1 MAETNQEYIDQLIT
15 FIENTND
22 PDSITN
28 VMVAVIFAFL
38 NNRCKSLQTSQT
50 ETADNLTAEATVRS
64 SADNEL
70 RAAIALLRRALDE
83 SEDGTFAQTVREDIR
98 DIFDAL
104 TMLRDD
110 QKLSQEDIDQ
120 IKADIES
127 ILGENASEA
136 IENFNE
142 ILNFLEGVK
151 DTDSLL
157 GLLDN
162 IRQTIRDNARDLQS
176 HEDNDKTH
184 INVLSLADEEDLDD
198 ATGMHVR
205 PGLYRIRLGVD
216 ATQPDRDGDMFLFN
230 VWGRWDYI
238 ISAEAGTWSVPVY
251 RMKID
256 REGVWVQ
263 SGTYNSDNL
272 YSHGEW
278 QSLTSLLLTVK
289 RISDTK
295 PDRTELSN
303 ILGTPTEGKIENIEP
318 GIVTTVL
325 RKTPQAL
332 TPEEQA
338 QVKANL
344 AISKMEL
351 FCDLFNAAAGSNGY
365 ARITDG
371 EFDCELN
378 KLKLTYEEAIS
389 IQTVS
394 RRISECCVLTQGTD
408 PWSCFG
414 LLGSGQHLRTNIP
427 VIGRAAY
434 SPISLDWGY
443 SVSIDY
449 FMLGTDDYHTQLIG
463 SAQYVPNCIEII
475 GVIRIASATT
485 PTEGF
490 SRLNK
495 LREIKIQVRGNIS
508 FASSQDLSLASVSY
522 LVSNA
527 ANTTDITVTVH
538 PDVYAKLTD
547 EANTDWHQILLDA
560 ADKNIT
566 FATV

>member
-28 VMVAVIFAFL
+28 VIVAVIFAFL
-38 NNRCKSLQTSQT
+38 NNRCKSLHTSQT
-50 ETADNLTAEATVRS
+50 ETADNLAAEATVRA

-70 RAAIALLRRALDE
+70 RAAIAMLRRALDE

-110 QKLSQEDIDQ
+110 QNLSQGEIDR

-151 DTDSLL
+151 DTDSLA
-157 GLLDN
+157 GLLEN
-162 IRQTIRDNARDLQS
+162 IRQMIRDDARDLQS
-176 HEDNDKTH
+176 HEGNNKTH

-198 ATGMHVR
+198 DTGAYVR
-205 PGLYRIRLGVD
+205 PGVYRVQIGADDL
-216 ATQPDRDGDMFLFN
+216 QPDRDGDLLLLN
-230 VWGRWDYI
+230 VWGRWDYTV
-238 ISAEAGTWSVPVY
+238 SEDDGTWSVPVQ
-251 RMKID
+251 RLKIN

-263 SGTYNSDNL
+263 SGTYSSDNL
-272 YSHGEW
+272 YSHGQW

-295 PDRTELSN
+295 ADRTELSN

-318 GIVTTVL
+318 GIVTDVL
-325 RKTPQAL
+325 RKTPQTL

-338 QVKANL
+338 QVKQNL
-344 AISKMEL
+344 NVSKLEL
-351 FCDLFNAAAGSNGY
+351 FIDLYNAAFKVVNTVYGKYDPENAPDPDHPFMGN
-365 ARITDG
+365 RIWM
-371 EFDCELN
+371 
-378 KLKLTYEEAIS
+378 TYEEAVAVMIAGRPYNNDD
-389 IQTVS
+389 TAKFYS
-394 RRISECCVLTQGTD
+394 RKPI
-408 PWSCFG
+408 
-414 LLGSGQHLRTNIP
+414 RTNLPFLTSPLSGFGEFAFVNDTVEILRLSEGDNKITGAYAFYRCARLHTI
-427 VIGRAAY
+427 IGRIKAESQHIFGQCPKLTDVEVVVKEGITLY
-434 SPISLDWGY
+434 
-443 SVSIDY
+443 
-449 FMLGTDDYHTQLIG
+449 LGG
-463 SAQYVPNCIEII
+463 CPS
-475 GVIRIASATT
+475 
-485 PTEGF
+485 
-490 SRLNK
+490 
-495 LREIKIQVRGNIS
+495 
-508 FASSQDLSLASVSY
+508 LSLESFRYMVDNSG
-522 LVSNA
+522 
-527 ANTTDITVTVH
+527 TCTITVH

-547 EANTDWHQILLDA
+547 ESNTEWHQVLLDA

>member
-83 SEDGTFAQTVREDIR
+83 SEDGTFAPTVREDIR

-162 IRQTIRDNARDLQS
+162 IRQTTRDIARDLQS

-230 VWGRWDYI
+230 VWGRWDYTV
-238 ISAEAGTWSVPVY
+238 SVEGGTRSVPVY

-272 YSHGEW
+272 YSHGQW

-289 RISDTK
+289 TISDTK
-295 PDRTELSN
+295 ADRTELSN
-303 ILGTPTEGKIENIEP
+303 ILGTPTKEEIENIEP

-325 RKTPQAL
+325 RKTPQTL

-351 FCDLFNAAAGSNGY
+351 FCDLFNAAARDYGY

-371 EFDCELN
+371 QFDCLLN
-378 KLKLTYEEAIS
+378 GLSLTYEEAVVILKNN
-389 IQTVS
+389 QT
-394 RRISECCVLTQGTD
+394 RPPYPTTLTD
-408 PWSCFG
+408 AK
-414 LLGSGQHLRTNIP
+414 TNIF
-427 VIGRAAY
+427 
-434 SPISLDWGY
+434 ISNT
-443 SVSIDY
+443 SV
-449 FMLGTDDYHTQLIG
+449 G
-463 SAQYVPNCIEII
+463 SAFTLHTEDKMFTHLSKME
-475 GVIRIASATT
+475 VIRIARDDQRAMLTSRMNT
-485 PTEGF
+485 F
-490 SRLNK
+490 SYNSK
-495 LREIKIQVRGNIS
+495 LRTVLGVI
-508 FASSQDLSLASVSY
+508 DLSIAQSTPHGMFYECFNLENICLIVKESLYLAYSPKLSLDSFRHIVTY
-522 LVSNA
+522 AV
-527 ANTTDITVTVH
+527 NTSAITITVH

>member
-28 VMVAVIFAFL
+28 VIVAVIFAFL
-38 NNRCKSLQTSQT
+38 NNRCKSLHTSQT
-50 ETADNLTAEATVRS
+50 ETADNLAAEATVRA

-70 RAAIALLRRALDE
+70 RAAIAMLRRALDE

-110 QKLSQEDIDQ
+110 QNLSQGEIDQ

-157 GLLDN
+157 GLLEN
-162 IRQTIRDNARDLQS
+162 IRQMIRDDARDLQS
-176 HEDNDKTH
+176 HEGNNKTH
-184 INVLSLADEEDLDD
+184 ISVLSLADEEDLDD
-198 ATGMHVR
+198 ATGTHVR
-205 PGLYRIRLGVD
+205 PGLYRVQIGADDL
-216 ATQPDRDGDMFLFN
+216 QPDRDGDLLLFN
-230 VWGRWDYI
+230 AWGRWDY
-238 ISAEAGTWSVPVY
+238 SVSEEDGTWSAPVQ
-251 RMKID
+251 RLKIN

-263 SGTYNSDNL
+263 SGTYSSDNL
-272 YSHGEW
+272 YSHGQW

-295 PDRTELSN
+295 ADRTELSN
-303 ILGTPTEGKIENIEP
+303 ILGTPTEGKIEGIEP
-318 GIVTTVL
+318 GIVTDAL
-325 RKTPQAL
+325 RKTPQTL

-338 QVKANL
+338 QVKQNL
-344 AISKMEL
+344 NISKLEL
-351 FCDLFNAAAGSNGY
+351 FIDLYNAAFKVGNTVYGKYDPENAPDPQHPFYGN
-365 ARITDG
+365 T
-371 EFDCELN
+371 LWM
-378 KLKLTYEEAIS
+378 TYEEAVEVMIAGRPCNS
-389 IQTVS
+389 GD
-394 RRISECCVLTQGTD
+394 TQGFYSYKPIRTNLPIFAALSGFNEFAFVNDTVEVFRFSNANYNRITD
-408 PWSCFG
+408 PYAFYLCAR
-414 LLGSGQHLRTNIP
+414 LHTI
-427 VIGRAAY
+427 IGRIKAE
-434 SPISLDWGY
+434 LQ
-443 SVSIDY
+443 SVFGQCPKLTDVEVAVKEGITLY
-449 FMLGTDDYHTQLIG
+449 LGG
-463 SAQYVPNCIEII
+463 CPS
-475 GVIRIASATT
+475 
-485 PTEGF
+485 
-490 SRLNK
+490 
-495 LREIKIQVRGNIS
+495 
-508 FASSQDLSLASVSY
+508 LSLESFRYMVDNSG
-522 LVSNA
+522 
-527 ANTTDITVTVH
+527 TCTITVH

-547 EANTDWHQILLDA
+547 EANTEWHQVLIDA